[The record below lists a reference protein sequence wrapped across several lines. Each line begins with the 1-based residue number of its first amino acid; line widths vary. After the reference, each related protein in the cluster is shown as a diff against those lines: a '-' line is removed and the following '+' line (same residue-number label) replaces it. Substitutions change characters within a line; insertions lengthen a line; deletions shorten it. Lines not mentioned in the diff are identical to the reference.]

1 MLLTCTIPSLFFLS
15 PRNPVRPV
23 PSTRTDPD
31 TFPARARPS
40 FIQDPDPVLVP
51 VIAPFPLVLLR
62 YVLHPAVLPTSLCLA
77 LPCLAAPAT
86 VLALCRASSRRLVS
100 PFPGAALLALFCCC
114 WLNLAESG
122 LALAFWL
129 CFFDLRCLV
138 YLLVAWSVAGRRS
151 LVGRDVL
158 RCSSVS
164 SRS

>member
-77 LPCLAAPAT
+77 LPCLAAP
-86 VLALCRASSRRLVS
+86 
-100 PFPGAALLALFCCC
+100 FPGAALLALFCCC